1 MLLSYCF
8 KVATM
13 YIPVYV
19 DIHFWAVFV
28 DTQLWALSLRKNYE
42 KLDKVMLGLNF
53 QSNTIL
59 VFSLF

>member
-1 MLLSYCF
+1 
-8 KVATM
+8 M

-42 KLDKVMLGLNF
+42 KLDKVMLGLNV
-53 QSNTIL
+53 QCNTIL